1 MFYYISFCTSAKG
14 KCLGVHFEHEDGSKT
29 FWVWDVLCLGLR
41 DAAHF
46 FAKVLNPLMED
57 L

>member
-1 MFYYISFCTSAKG
+1 MGT
-14 KCLGVHFEHEDGSKT
+14 CLGVHFERVDGFKT

-46 FAKVLNPLMED
+46 FCKVFNPLMGD